1 MTAGAVLLG
10 VDRAM
15 TVVLTVFV
23 GRATRQRTK
32 EARTS

>member
-1 MTAGAVLLG
+1 VTAGAVLFG
-10 VDRAM
+10 VDRTM
-15 TVVLTVFV
+15 IVVLTVFV